1 MMKRQLWWIG
11 LACAALVWT
20 AGCAPER
27 AADTGPKYYVE
38 IEGVSQW
45 ERMVLSDM
53 VKVDGVGA
61 QGKQKLAHVNAQ
73 WVYDGDNVEVTVK
86 DKKYTLEVH
95 VLSQT
100 RVLLKAK

>member
-1 MMKRQLWWIG
+1 MTKQLLRIG
-11 LACAALVWT
+11 LACAALIWA
-20 AGCAPER
+20 AGCGGAEQ
-27 AADTGPKYYVE
+27 AADTGPKYFVE

-61 QGKQKLAHVNAQ
+61 QGKQKLAHVNDQ
-73 WVYDGDNVEVTVK
+73 WIYDGDSLEVSVK

-95 VLSQT
+95 VLSQS